1 MTEQQQASPRGQ
13 EETCGAQATLRQ
25 IIAVVKPFR
34 AHEVLDA
41 LAELGITDC
50 VVREARGFG
59 RQKGHLRRYQRGVSP
74 PSFVPKVQIV
84 CYVEEHQVTPVVQ
97 AIVRAART
105 GRIGDGKVF
114 VVPRVL
120 DP

>member
-1 MTEQQQASPRGQ
+1 MSDTVSGSGQ
-13 EETCGAQATLRQ
+13 SLEGGGAVGACRQ

-34 AHEVLDA
+34 AEAVLEE
-41 LAELGITDC
+41 LSRLGIEDC

-59 RQKGHLRRYQRGVSP
+59 RQKGHLRRYQHGVSP

-84 CYVEEHQVTPVVQ
+84 CQVPQHQVQAAVQ

-114 VVPRVL
+114 VVPQVI